1 MANRELGIYIHIPFC
16 KSKCLYCDF
25 PSYAGA
31 EGEMESYL
39 EALLQEMELGKN
51 HIYDRKIKSIYIG
64 GGTPTY
70 FKTDYIGKILHKC
83 YELFDID
90 RGTEITIEANP
101 GTLDRQKLIALRE
114 YGINRLSMGLQAWQS
129 RHLKALGRTHD
140 SDKVRTEVNSAKAIG
155 FENISVDL
163 MFGLPGQTM
172 DEWIETL
179 ENVCSLDVEHMSTYS
194 LIIEEGTPL
203 HEMVER
209 KEVRPIDEDIERQMY
224 REGIAFLKS
233 NGYEQYEIS
242 NFAKKGFQSIH
253 NLIYWR
259 DEDYIGFGCGAHSYT
274 ENIRRYNYH
283 KIGDYIA
290 AIEQSGS
297 AIEYREHIDTNI
309 ERFEMI
315 MMGLRLTEG
324 VDKGEFL
331 QRFGKPLDFYYRDV
345 ILKLKHDG
353 LLAEDYQ
360 SIYITPRGMDIHNTV
375 LLAFLDYI
383 NK

>member
-1 MANRELGIYIHIPFC
+1 MANREIGIYIHIPFC

-39 EALLQEMELGKN
+39 EALLQEMDIEKD
-51 HIYDRKIKSIYIG
+51 HIYDSKIKSIYIG

-70 FKTDYIGKILHKC
+70 FKTDYIGEILYKC
-83 YELFDID
+83 YELFDVGKD
-90 RGTEITIEANP
+90 AEITIEANP
-101 GTLDRQKLIALRE
+101 GTLDREKLMDLRE

-140 SDKVRTEVNSAKAIG
+140 SNKVREEVISAKAIG
-155 FENISVDL
+155 FGNISVDL
-163 MFGLPGQTM
+163 MFGLPSQTM
-172 DEWIETL
+172 DEWMETL
-179 ENVCSLDVEHMSTYS
+179 ENVCSLDVEHISAYS

-203 HEMVER
+203 YNMVQR
-209 KEVRPIDEDIERQMY
+209 KEIRPIDEDIERQMY
-224 REGIAFLKS
+224 REGVAFLKS
-233 NGYEQYEIS
+233 NGYDQYEIS
-242 NFAKKGFQSIH
+242 NFAKRGFKSIH

-274 ENIRRYNYH
+274 ENIRRYNYY
-283 KIGDYIA
+283 KIRDYIA

-297 AIEYREHIDTNI
+297 ATEYREYIDTDI

-315 MMGLRLTEG
+315 MMGLRLIEG
-324 VDKGEFL
+324 VDKGKFL
-331 QRFGKPLDFYYRDV
+331 QRFGKPIDFYYRDV

-353 LLAEDYQ
+353 LLAEDDQ
-360 SIYITPRGMDIHNTV
+360 AIYVTPRGMDIHNTV